1 MDKPFHRLGISDL
14 KNKLKTAE
22 TSEEKDKIMNKIK
35 LIQERNKKKKDT
47 KSTNDPRRLEMVE
60 KYINDDDSSH
70 DNETV
75 SFKKS
80 KRLLREY
87 VSSKSILE
95 RADRADACDDI
106 PTLDINSIP
115 RINVVDAQQVHVPE
129 PKKSLFSMLE
139 LEGYD
144 ILTIT
149 LQLCPK

>member
-22 TSEEKDKIMNKIK
+22 TSEEKDKIMDKIK
-35 LIQERNKKKKDT
+35 LIQERNKKKKDS

-60 KYINDDDSSH
+60 KYLNTDNDSTS
-70 DNETV
+70 NEPV

-80 KRLLREY
+80 KRILSDY

-95 RADRADACDDI
+95 RADRADACIDI
-106 PTLDINSIP
+106 SNDFEIKYPE
-115 RINVVDAQQVHVPE
+115 QVPAPE